1 MPLLLK
7 EGICESLDSHI
18 VLKLT
23 KSDSNAIQTVVQ
35 FLALDLSKLRFLS
48 KFHKIDFKVLFIH

>member
-1 MPLLLK
+1 MPLLLR
-7 EGICESLDSHI
+7 EGICESVDSHI
-18 VLKLT
+18 ISKLT
-23 KSDSNAIQTVVQ
+23 KSESNSIQTVVH